1 VRTTN
6 KLVEK
11 KILQQARHDIVER
24 EWEKNHN
31 LRGSAS
37 FLLLLLPSPPSSLPK
52 ILFPSPLLSPHTSQ
66 TKTVQILF
74 RVQQTKC
81 GKGSVAKAK
90 QSKARAFNPKK
101 YQRPSSP
108 TCLFLSGSQHSF

>member
-37 FLLLLLPSPPSSLPK
+37 FLLLLLPSPSSSLPK
-52 ILFPSPLLSPHTSQ
+52 ILSPSPLLSPHTSH
-66 TKTVQILF
+66 TKTVHILF
-74 RVQQTKC
+74 LVQQTKC
-81 GKGSVAKAK
+81 GKGNVAKAK
-90 QSKARAFNPKK
+90 QSK
-101 YQRPSSP
+101 
-108 TCLFLSGSQHSF
+108 SFQP